1 MDYRINQK
9 IILITGCSSGFGF
22 LSAIHLAKKSHQ
34 VIATM
39 RNLTKRAR
47 LDSEI
52 TKQNLS
58 ITILPLDV
66 TQPDSIA
73 NCLSEV
79 EKKFGRLDVLI
90 NNAGYG
96 IGGFF
101 EDLSEQEFRDQMET
115 NFFGILNV
123 TRAALPLLRKSPAAR
138 IINISST
145 AGLTTTPGMG
155 AYNASKWAVEG
166 FSECLRQELR
176 LHGIK
181 VLLVEPGPYPTDILT
196 TNTRF
201 AAKANNSQ
209 SPNYPYTR
217 QLYERYLKQNQTLKS
232 DPMEIARL
240 IEHLIN
246 AKNPAFRNICG
257 PLAKTRAFIHRF
269 LPWCFNEWLIRKVAF
284 QNLKQNHSQAP
295 TVPIK

>member
-1 MDYRINQK
+1 MKNRMNHK

-22 LSAIHLAKKSHQ
+22 FSSSHLASKGHQ

-39 RNLTKRAR
+39 RNLTKRTK
-47 LDSEI
+47 LDDEI
-52 TKQNLS
+52 IKGNLP
-58 ITILPLDV
+58 ITVLQMDV
-66 TQPDSIA
+66 TKPDSIA
-73 NCLSEV
+73 RCLDEI
-79 EKKFGRLDVLI
+79 EKKFGQLDILI

-101 EDLSEQEFRDQMET
+101 EDLSDQEFRAQMET
-115 NFFGILNV
+115 NFFGVLNV
-123 TRAALPLLRKSPAAR
+123 TRAALPLLRKSPTAR

-181 VLLVEPGPYPTDILT
+181 VLLVEPGPYPTEILT
-196 TNTRF
+196 SNTRF
-201 AAKANNSQ
+201 AEKANNPH

-217 QLYERYLKQNQTLKS
+217 CLYERYRKQNQTLKS
-232 DPMEIARL
+232 DPMEIVRL

-246 AKNPAFRNICG
+246 AKNPALRNVCG
-257 PLAKTRAFIHRF
+257 PGAKLRAFIHRF
-269 LPWCFNEWLIRKVAF
+269 LPWRFNEWIIRKVAF
-284 QNLKQNHSQAP
+284 SNLKQIQSQRL
-295 TVPIK
+295 TV

>member
-1 MDYRINQK
+1 MEYRINQK
-9 IILITGCSSGFGF
+9 IILITGCSSGFGC
-22 LSAIHLAKKSHQ
+22 LSAIHLAKKGHQ

-39 RNLTKRAR
+39 RNLSKRTR
-47 LDSEI
+47 LDGEI

-58 ITILPLDV
+58 LTILQLDV
-66 TQPDSIA
+66 TKPDSIA
-73 NCLSEV
+73 NCISAV
-79 EKKFGRLDVLI
+79 EKKYGQLDVLI

-101 EDLSEQEFRDQMET
+101 EDLSDQEFRDQMET

-123 TRAALPLLRKSPAAR
+123 TRAALPLLRKSPTAR

-145 AGLTTTPGMG
+145 AGLTTTPGMS

-181 VLLVEPGPYPTDILT
+181 VLLVEPGPYPTEILT
-196 TNTRF
+196 SNTRF
-201 AAKANNSQ
+201 AKKASNSK

-217 QLYERYLKQNQTLKS
+217 RLYERYLKQNQTLKS
-232 DPMEIARL
+232 DPMEIVRL

-257 PLAKTRAFIHRF
+257 PHAKTRAFIHRF
-269 LPWCFNEWLIRKVAF
+269 LPWRFNEWLIRKVAF
-284 QNLKQNHSQAP
+284 HNLKQIQSRTP
-295 TVPIK
+295 TVSIS

>member
-1 MDYRINQK
+1 MKYRINQK

-22 LSAIHLAKKSHQ
+22 LSAIHLAKKGHQ

-39 RNLTKRAR
+39 HNLAKRIK
-47 LDSEI
+47 LDDQINKDNLPI
-52 TKQNLS
+52 TVLQM
-58 ITILPLDV
+58 DV
-66 TQPDSIA
+66 TKPDSIA

-79 EKKFGRLDVLI
+79 EKKFGQLDVLI

-101 EDLSEQEFRDQMET
+101 EDLSDQEFRDQMET
-115 NFFGILNV
+115 NFFGVLNV
-123 TRAALPLLRKSPAAR
+123 TRAALPLLRNSPAAR

-181 VLLVEPGPYPTDILT
+181 VLLVEPGPYPTEILT
-196 TNTRF
+196 SNTRF
-201 AAKANNSQ
+201 AEKANNSQ

-232 DPMEIARL
+232 DPMEIVRL

-246 AKNPAFRNICG
+246 AKKPAFRNICG
-257 PLAKTRAFIHRF
+257 PFAKIRTFIHRF
-269 LPWCFNEWLIRKVAF
+269 LPWRFNEWLIRKVAF
-284 QNLKQNHSQAP
+284 HNLKQIQSQTP
-295 TVPIK
+295 TVSIK